1 MNEFDLTTL
10 DDWITQD
17 RIDAA
22 LALAL
27 NVIYAI
33 VILTIALFLS
43 GWLRGRIN
51 ALAANHP
58 RLDPTLFS
66 FLGNIA
72 KYLIL
77 VLAIIFILSRFGIQ
91 TTSLVAL
98 IGAAGLAI
106 GLALQGTLSNL
117 AAGVMIVLFRP
128 FRVGDFIEA
137 GDESGTVREI
147 SLFSTELRTYDG
159 LQVIVPNSDIWSSAI
174 TNYSTNPQRMIDL
187 TVGVAYDTDLRQARE
202 VLSGVLAADARI
214 LPDPPPFVKVKDLGD
229 SAVTIHVRG
238 WVNRADFFDT
248 KCDVT
253 EAVKTALDGAG
264 IEIPF
269 PTQTLVV
276 DRDSGVA
283 DTGRKGSSQTGTPA

>member
-1 MNEFDLTTL
+1 MNEFDIAAL
-10 DDWITQD
+10 DDWITQE

-33 VILTIALFLS
+33 VILTVALYLS
-43 GWLRGRIN
+43 GWMRRRIN
-51 ALAANHP
+51 GLAEHHP

-66 FLGNIA
+66 FVGNLA
-72 KYLIL
+72 KYL
-77 VLAIIFILSRFGIQ
+77 VLLLAVVFVLSRFGIQ

-128 FRVGDFIEA
+128 FRVGDAIDA
-137 GDESGTVREI
+137 GDASGTVREI

-159 LQVIVPNSDIWSSAI
+159 LQVIVPNGDIWASAI
-174 TNYSTNPQRMIDL
+174 TNYSANPQRMVDL
-187 TVGVAYDTDLRQARE
+187 TVGVAYDTNLRRARE
-202 VLSGVLAADARI
+202 VLAAVLAAEPRI
-214 LPDPPPFVKVKDLGD
+214 LREPAPFVKVKELGD
-229 SAVTIHVRG
+229 SAVTLHVRG
-238 WVNRADFFDT
+238 WVARGDYLDT
-248 KCDVT
+248 RCDVT
-253 EAVKTALDGAG
+253 EAVKTALDAAG
-264 IEIPF
+264 IDIPF

-276 DRDSGVA
+276 DGGASGRIAAGGGARVA
-283 DTGRKGSSQTGTPA
+283 RG